1 MSRALFNRHP
11 GIRRRLAREF
21 VCVHAGTDALQWADT
36 AAARWFKEMADQTIR
51 AYGLEAHFEKYQTYQ
66 GFYVCSPDGAP
77 YGLALSWEAEE
88 MERVLDAAIEAHR
101 GHRMGASDISQADLM
116 EADPPTTDPSV
127 SVVRV
132 FCRCTPLPDGAPE
145 VNRSVGRDHM
155 WVFPE
160 EVRQILGST
169 GEPGANVPLPS
180 TLVARLVRYQLLD
193 NVRGMADFFSASE
206 VTQADFSATFLG
218 VDGSRRR
225 YSLQGDFAAEKDF
238 PGDENYRGKL
248 GVEGRLVGEFDIDV
262 DAAKVVRFRAWAE
275 GEAWGANSNT
285 WGQLPGRF
293 PLVIAIVEADDLLT
307 RTLPPVWAPYVDCT
321 PDDGECDD
329 YRTPTLSIHSS
340 E

>member
-1 MSRALFNRHP
+1 MNRHP
-11 GIRRRLAREF
+11 EIRRRLAQDF
-21 VCVHAGTDALQWADT
+21 VCVHAGTDALQWSDT
-36 AAARWFKEMADQTIR
+36 AASRWFKEMADRLIHQ
-51 AYGLEAHFEKYQTYQ
+51 YGLEATFEKYQTYQ

-77 YGLALSWEAEE
+77 YGVALSWEPEE
-88 MERVLDAAIEAHR
+88 MDRVLDAAVTAHR
-101 GHRMGASDISQADLM
+101 GRRVDTLDVSEADLS
-116 EADPPTTDPSV
+116 EADPPNTDPSV

-132 FCRCTPLPDGAPE
+132 FCRCAPLPEGAAE

-155 WVFPE
+155 WIFSE
-160 EVRQILGST
+160 EVRAILDGT
-169 GEPGANVPLPS
+169 GEAGADVPLPP

-206 VTQADFSATFLG
+206 VQKADFSATFLRAKG
-218 VDGSRRR
+218 QRRT

-248 GVEGRLVGEFDIDV
+248 GVEGRLLGEFDIDI
-262 DAAKVVRFRAWAE
+262 DAMKVVRLRALAQ

-293 PLVIAIVEADDLLT
+293 PLVIALVDADDHLAQ
-307 RTLPPVWAPYVDCT
+307 TLPPVWAAWADCT

-329 YRTPTLSIHSS
+329 YRTPNLATSPRD
-340 E
+340 